1 MFIQMAPK
9 WSLCIEPMDTAMR
22 LGALLSMSMIS
33 SSSSVSSR
41 PRICASAIWLL
52 ALGKMR

>member
-1 MFIQMAPK
+1 MFIQIAPK

-22 LGALLSMSMIS
+22 LGELLSRSMIS